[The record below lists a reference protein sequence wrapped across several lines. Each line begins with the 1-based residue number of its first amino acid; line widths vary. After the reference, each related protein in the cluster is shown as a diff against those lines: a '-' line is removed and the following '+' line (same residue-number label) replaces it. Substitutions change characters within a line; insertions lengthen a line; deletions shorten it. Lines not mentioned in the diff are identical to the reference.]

1 MGFMRLSIVV
11 LGLGLAVPAAAQDFW
26 AHWGDGRAEINGYRL
41 TQPRYGALREGTAI
55 LIFVTE
61 DFSDS
66 ARVKADPGKHVPS
79 DVYPVLKL
87 NAVWHFQ
94 TGIYD
99 YKVMT
104 STFARVAPGW
114 PVAKVSLSSQEWCGN
129 TYHQLLPRGQRIL
142 GTFHSYFDG
151 EADGSEDLPQPPEGM
166 LEDALPIILR
176 GWQGDYL
183 KPGETRAVPF
193 LPSLFNVRLEHR
205 PLAWGR
211 AVITRGAIP
220 SKVVTP
226 AGRFQVSAWTVE
238 IEGRGKLTFE
248 FETEPPYRLVRLT
261 GPSGEEAVLLGSKRL
276 AYWKLNAPSGEKYLK
291 DLGLSVT
298 SP

>member
-1 MGFMRLSIVV
+1 MRFSIVV
-11 LGLGLAVPAAAQDFW
+11 LGLGLAVPAPAQDFW

-41 TQPRYGALREGTAI
+41 TQPRYGAPRGGTVV

-61 DFSDS
+61 DFSDTM
-66 ARVKADPGKHVPS
+66 RVKADPGKHPPS

-87 NAVWHFQ
+87 NAVRHFQ

-129 TYHQLLPRGQRIL
+129 TYHQLLPRGGRIL
-142 GTFHSYFDG
+142 GAFHSYFDG
-151 EADGSEDLPQPPEGM
+151 EADGSEDLAQPAGGM

-183 KPGETRAVPF
+183 KPGETKAVPF
-193 LPSLFNVRLEHR
+193 LPSLFSARLEHR
-205 PLAWGR
+205 ALAWGR
-211 AVITRGAIP
+211 AVIARAAAP
-220 SKVVTP
+220 STLVAP

-238 IEGRGKLTFE
+238 VEGRGRLTFE
-248 FETEPPYRLVRLT
+248 FETQPPYRLVRLT

-276 AYWKLNAPSGEKYLK
+276 AYWKLNAPGGEKYLK
-291 DLGLSVT
+291 DLGLHVT